1 MEKYKIIWVLIFTLL
16 MSSITQAAAKD
27 IEYIDLVHFT
37 HTDIGYTDHPELLL
51 ELHQRYIDIA
61 VDEGIATQNSATPF
75 CWTAE
80 VLEPVY
86 SWWLEADEQKRKN
99 LLTLIENGQFE
110 VTDIPYGVGSALGI
124 NEVET
129 ADNWIPEELREKFQ
143 IETAMQN
150 DVNGIGRAVI
160 MNSIENG
167 CKYLWM
173 GINYGGFGKRLFD
186 QPGAFWWEMPNG
198 KKIFA
203 WQGDPYWEGFI
214 FFEGGPYRYKGQTR
228 AANTSKWIPNP
239 GDFFIATK
247 ENVLEAHKRV
257 VAQIE
262 AMQKNGYSYDFIITS
277 FSNEWRT
284 DNDPPFAAVTEFI
297 SLWNEMELKPSINLT
312 SAGRAL
318 EKAEKRIGHSAPVF
332 QGEWIDHWAFML
344 AAMPREV
351 SAARS
356 AARHIKAINSPLWT
370 SPLSKRSEETL
381 DDIQRDLVQFYEH
394 TYGANTSHSEPYG
407 SHNLGQMYSVYNC
420 AYRADAYAEW
430 ILSQQIRSHL
440 TNKGEGLHVINTSD
454 VEYTGWVEF
463 DTRGFRGKE
472 VNSFIDQETGEK
484 YPLFKTYYF
493 GQEHFILNLEV
504 EWMFKKMF
512 WINNLKPNSVIR
524 LMPSAEKIE
533 ETVKNEVAISTGQYG
548 WPETIEWNN
557 NNEIEVNDF
566 ASFFSIQLQG
576 ASTRIDLNNL
586 RFEKD
591 LKKRKKILDEMLVKQ
606 PATIVDPAEVEKTP
620 YSSIY
625 RQKLHHYSIENATR
639 DIEIFNDRT
648 MIRVKYKFDRKS
660 SHQFENYFIKFP
672 VPTNCKQPITSLGG
686 VNYKPFTD
694 QIPGSNKDFQ
704 VIDEWVYY
712 PEEKGGWLW
721 SSPDVMVITFGENNV
736 ERLRTDAPDNM
747 NDLFAMVYNNKWFV
761 DCIDNVEG
769 TVEFEFYLQW
779 VDKKDESKIVDISGA
794 TISKPEVII
803 NPKTKPDEFTYK
815 YLYLNK

>member
-1 MEKYKIIWVLIFTLL
+1 MKKYKIIWVFIIALLI
-16 MSSITQAAAKD
+16 SSLIQVAAQD

-37 HTDIGYTDHPELLL
+37 HTDIGFTDHPELLI

-61 VDEGIATQNSATPF
+61 VDAGIATQNSATPF

-86 SWWLEADEQKRKN
+86 AWWLEADEQKRKN

-110 VTDIPYGVGSALGI
+110 VTAIPYIVGSALAT
-124 NEVET
+124 NEAEI
-129 ADNWIPEELREKFQ
+129 AKNWISEELLERFQ

-186 QPGAFWWEMPNG
+186 QPGAFWWAMPDG

-203 WQGDPYWEGFI
+203 WQGDPYSKGFD
-214 FFEGGPYRYKGQTR
+214 FFEGTGYRYKGQTR

-247 ENVLEAHKRV
+247 ENVMEAHKRV

-262 AMQKNGYSYDFIITS
+262 EMQKNGYGYDFIITS
-277 FSNEWRT
+277 FSNQWRK

-297 SLWNEMELKPSINLT
+297 SLWNEMGLKPRINLT
-312 SAGRAL
+312 TAGGAL
-318 EKAEKRIGHSAPVF
+318 KKAEKRIGHSVPVF

-356 AARHIKAINSPLWT
+356 AARHIKALNSPLWT
-370 SPLSKRSEETL
+370 KPLSKRSEETL

-394 TYGANTSHSEPYG
+394 TYGANTSHAEPYG

-420 AYRADAYAEW
+420 AYRADAYADW

-440 TNKGEGLHVINTSD
+440 TSNGEGLHVINTSD

-463 DTRGFRGKE
+463 DTRGFRDKE
-472 VNSFIDQETGEK
+472 VNVFVHQETGEK
-484 YPLFKTYYF
+484 YPLFETYYS
-493 GQEHFILNLEV
+493 GREHLTLNLERAF
-504 EWMFKKMF
+504 MKMF
-512 WINNLKPNSVIR
+512 WINNLKPNSIIH

-533 ETVKNEVAISTGQYG
+533 GKVKKEVAISTDQYG
-548 WPETIEWNN
+548 WPETIKWDDIDGIAVNN
-557 NNEIEVNDF
+557 F

-576 ASTRIDLNNL
+576 ASTRMDLNKL

-591 LKKRKKILDEMLVKQ
+591 LAKRQKMLDQMLVKQ
-606 PATIVDPAEVEKTP
+606 PATIIDMAEVEETP
-620 YSSIY
+620 YSSVY
-625 RQKLHHYSIENATR
+625 RQKLHHYSIDNATR
-639 DIEIFNDRT
+639 DIEIFKDRK

-660 SHQFENYFIKFP
+660 FHQFENYFIKFP
-672 VPTNCKQPITSLGG
+672 VPTNCKQPLTSLGG
-686 VNYKPFTD
+686 VNYKPFAD

-794 TISKPEVII
+794 TISKPKVII

-815 YLYLNK
+815 YLYENK